1 MCSFKSSLIKE
12 EASGSG
18 SGGAEGP
25 SANSTLLKE
34 ASQTDLNAIS
44 LADDPE
50 TESQETSQLNQS
62 KEPAFTL
69 EIAAIDN
76 GLAFP
81 MKHPDE
87 WRACNHKN
95 KK

>member
-1 MCSFKSSLIKE
+1 MNE
-12 EASGSG
+12 EANGN
-18 SGGAEGP
+18 GGAEGP

-34 ASQTDLNAIS
+34 VSESDLNAIS
-44 LADDPE
+44 LADD
-50 TESQETSQLNQS
+50 SIKNQETNQLNQS
-62 KEPAFTL
+62 SESNFIL

-87 WRACNHKN
+87 WRACN
-95 KK
+95 